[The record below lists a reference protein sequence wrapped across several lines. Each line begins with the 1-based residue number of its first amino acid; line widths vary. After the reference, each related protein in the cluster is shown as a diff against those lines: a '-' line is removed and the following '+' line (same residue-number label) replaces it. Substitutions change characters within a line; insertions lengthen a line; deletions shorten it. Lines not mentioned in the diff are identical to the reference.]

1 MLSTKALQITIL
13 HPSGIDGLSP
23 ASWMV
28 ANHVEALADPESIG
42 GSSSSLSA
50 WPKRIHLGAMIAS
63 SGR

>member
-1 MLSTKALQITIL
+1 L